1 MPPLKRMA
9 RRIARLRHER
19 GWSQQQLAARARV
32 HRVYVARLELGQQ
45 DPRVSVLLK
54 IARALKVRMSDLIE

>member
-9 RRIARLRHER
+9 KRIARLRSER
-19 GWSQQQLAARARV
+19 GWSQQALADRAGV

-45 DPRVSVLLK
+45 DPRVSVLLR
-54 IARALKVRMSDLIE
+54 ISRALRVKLSDLVE